1 MRVHGSGL
9 LQMKR
14 ILAASIVELSGSFNC
29 KAAPGRDQKRAGFA
43 ALGRTVD
50 AASLS
55 AALDSPLSNRQTSL
69 VSLDSMV

>member
-1 MRVHGSGL
+1 
-9 LQMKR
+9 MKR
-14 ILAASIVELSGSFNC
+14 VLAASIVELSGSFKC
-29 KAAPGRDQKRAGFA
+29 KAAPGGDQKRAGFA

-55 AALDSPLSNRQTSL
+55 AALLDSPLSNRQTSL